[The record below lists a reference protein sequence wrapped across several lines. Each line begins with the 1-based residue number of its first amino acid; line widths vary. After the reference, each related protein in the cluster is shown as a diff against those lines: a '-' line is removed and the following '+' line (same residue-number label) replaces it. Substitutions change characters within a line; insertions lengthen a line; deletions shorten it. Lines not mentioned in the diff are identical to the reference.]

1 MVSIVIPAHNEA
13 AFLGRCLDAVLD
25 DARPG
30 EFEVIVAAN
39 GCADHTTDVARS
51 RWGVRVVEIDRPG
64 KAAALN
70 RGDSL
75 ATRFPRIYLDADIP
89 ATTHAIRSLCAE
101 LERPG
106 GPLVAVPSR
115 RLDLTDRPV
124 AVRAYC
130 AVQQRLPTFEDRLF
144 GRGLIA
150 LSEEGRSRFDHFP
163 ETIDDTLFLDRIFS
177 ADERVRLRDV
187 TTTEATPLGTPDLL
201 AGLVRVRRA
210 TTAST
215 RDDAELGIGLQADER
230 MSWLHDVVARQ
241 PSLAPAAAVY
251 VGITAWVALVARL
264 PAAKPRDTGET
275 ARAAMA

>member
-13 AFLGRCLDAVLD
+13 AFLGGCLDAVLE

-39 GCADHTTDVARS
+39 GCIDHTTDVARA
-51 RWGVRVVEIDRPG
+51 RWGVTLVDIEQPG

-70 RGDSL
+70 RADAV

-89 ATTHAIRSLCAE
+89 ATTHAIRSLCAA
-101 LERPG
+101 LARPG

-115 RLDLTDRPV
+115 RLDLTDRP
-124 AVRAYC
+124 ATVRAYC
-130 AVQQRLPTFEDRLF
+130 TVQQRLPAFEDRLF

-150 LSEEGRSRFDHFP
+150 LSEEGRSRFDAFP
-163 ETIDDTLFLDRIFS
+163 ETIDDTLFLDGLFS
-177 ADERVRLRDV
+177 ADEGVRLRDI

-201 AGLVRVRRA
+201 ASLVRARRVNA
-210 TTAST
+210 ALR
-215 RDDAELGIGLQADER
+215 RDGGGTGVESPTDDR
-230 MSWLHDVVARQ
+230 MSRFHDLLAGQ
-241 PSLAPAAAVY
+241 PSLAPAVAVY
-251 VGITAWVALVARL
+251 VGITAWAALVARL
-264 PAAKPRDTGET
+264 HPSKSWTRHES